1 MPEDDEHAQ
10 EEDIRT
16 PREKASKIPSW
27 IMVGFILGALT
38 FYTVSDYLG
47 RPKQTPPAETTG
59 AGVASS
65 TIAPTFAG
73 SPQTAPSAPAPEP
86 RPAPQP
92 PDTETKFSPLL
103 DNSMQ
108 MTLFAIDAVFRKWAV
123 NAMWEYNTTQVV
135 FWNPRDETYS
145 APVEVFRVGT
155 DETGYDYFYRRIDRP
170 TRTLVRDP
178 IRPDAPILFTETEE
192 ATRRRKATESWWR

>member
-1 MPEDDEHAQ
+1 MPEDNDNGHE

-38 FYTVSDYLG
+38 FYTINDYLR
-47 RPKQTPPAETTG
+47 RPKQTPPSGTPDTG
-59 AGVASS
+59 LASS
-65 TIAPTFAG
+65 TTASAPAD
-73 SPQTAPSAPAPEP
+73 SSQTAPSAES
-86 RPAPQP
+86 RPASQLAN
-92 PDTETKFSPLL
+92 TKTKSSPLL
-103 DNSMQ
+103 DNSVQ

-123 NAMWEYNTTQVV
+123 NAMWEYNITQVV

-145 APVEVFRVGT
+145 APVEVYRVGT
-155 DETGYDYFYRRIDRP
+155 DETGYEYFYRRIDRP

-192 ATRRRKATESWWR
+192 ATKRRRANEPWWR